1 MRAMFI
7 QHAKYRIDI
16 PINIQQEINRKV
28 LEFSVPRI
36 ISSLNMK
43 RKYLNDIQK
52 LPVPLEHSQSMSKG
66 TKELELKDL
75 KSCMLY
81 KMTDD
86 TDKYTKQL

>member
-7 QHAKYRIDI
+7 QHAKYRTDI
-16 PINIQQEINRKV
+16 PIYIQIQEINRKV

-52 LPVPLEHSQSMSKG
+52 LPVPLEHSQSMSTKG
-66 TKELELKDL
+66 TKELEFKGF
-75 KSCMLY
+75 
-81 KMTDD
+81 
-86 TDKYTKQL
+86 